1 MLILLAELHPA
12 ACRSV
17 ACFGKRYMQL
27 LRLVHLPGTASMV
40 LFSAQ
45 QHAIMQV
52 SMQCEHLPECGIVCV
67 QILVMLKDF
76 HEPAPEG
83 AELEEFLAHPKHH
96 LARLIKDLLA
106 DEAAA
111 TTMEVGLSSVC
122 CL

>member
-1 MLILLAELHPA
+1 
-12 ACRSV
+12 
-17 ACFGKRYMQL
+17 
-27 LRLVHLPGTASMV
+27 MV
-40 LFSAQ
+40 LCRAQQQQ
-45 QHAIMQV
+45 QHAIMHV
-52 SMQCEHLPECGIVCV
+52 SVVQDNCLECGTAYV

-96 LARLIKDLLA
+96 LARLIRDLFA
-106 DEAAA
+106 DDAAA